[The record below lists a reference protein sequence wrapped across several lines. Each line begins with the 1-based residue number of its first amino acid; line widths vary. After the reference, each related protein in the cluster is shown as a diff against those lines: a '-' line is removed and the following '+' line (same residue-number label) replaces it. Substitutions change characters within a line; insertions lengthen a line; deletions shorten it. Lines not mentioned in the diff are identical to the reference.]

1 MQVIM
6 ILLENALASMK
17 EVDIPDPCIEVMI
30 VVEKGSCG
38 FLIADNGPGIP
49 HNLHRLIFEP
59 YFSTRKAGR
68 GLGLH
73 VAKDILAGYNTSL
86 ELVSGKL
93 SLPGACFEVRFDQ
106 RRVVL

>member
-1 MQVIM
+1 
-6 ILLENALASMK
+6 
-17 EVDIPDPCIEVMI
+17 
-30 VVEKGSCG
+30 
-38 FLIADNGPGIP
+38 
-49 HNLHRLIFEP
+49 LIFEP

-73 VAKDILAGYNTSL
+73 VAKDILAGYNSSL

-106 RRVVL
+106 RRVIQ